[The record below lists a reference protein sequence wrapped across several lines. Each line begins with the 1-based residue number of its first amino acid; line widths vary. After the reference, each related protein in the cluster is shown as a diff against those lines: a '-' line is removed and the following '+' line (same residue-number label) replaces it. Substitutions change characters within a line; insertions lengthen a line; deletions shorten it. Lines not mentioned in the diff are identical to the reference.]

1 MIHLGLLGLGT
12 VGQGI
17 YEIIC
22 SKKEDFFNENNIS
35 IKKILEKDTSKQQK
49 FGIDPDVMT
58 DNIDEILSDNDI
70 SIILSVLG
78 GFEPEYSFIKRALKS
93 GKHVITANKEIISKH
108 ADELLALAKENNVML
123 LFEASVGGGI
133 PIIGSLIEI
142 CKINKVS
149 QIQGILNGTTN
160 YILTKMAKE
169 NRDFEDVLKEA
180 QQKGFAEADPTADI
194 KGFDILRKI
203 TILASIAFKT
213 VIQEKDVHI
222 RGIHNITLQDIQMAE
237 HYGYKI
243 KYIAQAILKDGKY
256 SISVTPALL
265 KKNSVIS
272 NVNEEYN
279 IILVNGNI
287 IGELCFMGK
296 GAGKDA
302 TANAMVSD
310 MLKIINGDNAY
321 EHIQFGGNAESGG
334 LEGVINE
341 YYIRISTAD
350 YKEFS
355 KTVNLIADS
364 VNKNKIIYS
373 RGKLFVLTEN
383 ISAIEMQ
390 KLNHNLLKVSSDVF
404 YARLENNL
412 L

>member
-22 SKKEDFFNENNIS
+22 RKKEDFFNENNIG
-35 IKKILEKDTSKQQK
+35 IKRILEKDTSKAHK
-49 FGIDPDVMT
+49 LGIDPAVMT
-58 DNIDEILSDNDI
+58 DDIDEILSDADI

-108 ADELLALAKENNVML
+108 ADELLTLAKENNVML

-203 TILASIAFKT
+203 SILASIAFKT
-213 VIQEKDVHI
+213 VIKEQDVHI
-222 RGIHNITLQDIQMAE
+222 RGIHNITLEDIQMAE

-256 SISVTPALL
+256 HISVTPALL

-321 EHIQFGGNAESGG
+321 DHIQLNGKAVSSG
-334 LEGVINE
+334 LEGIENE
-341 YYIRISTAD
+341 YYIRVSTAD

-355 KTVNLIADS
+355 KAVNLIADT
-364 VNKNKIIYS
+364 VNKNKIVYS
-373 RGKLFVLTEN
+373 RGKSFVLTEN
-383 ISAIEMQ
+383 ISAVQMQ
-390 KLNHNLLKVSSDVF
+390 KLNYNLLKVSSDVF
-404 YARLENNL
+404 YARLENKL